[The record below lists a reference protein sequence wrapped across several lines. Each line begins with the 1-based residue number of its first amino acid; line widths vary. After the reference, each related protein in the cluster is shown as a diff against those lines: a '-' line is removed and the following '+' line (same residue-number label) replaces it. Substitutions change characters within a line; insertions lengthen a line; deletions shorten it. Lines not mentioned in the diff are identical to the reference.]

1 METVM
6 AQDSGYG
13 GAGVGFIDGA
23 YMPVSEMRLPI
34 TDMGFQ
40 LGDMCYDA
48 VHVHKGSFFRLKDHL
63 DRWENSI
70 SERRYTS
77 LGYDRE
83 QVAEVL
89 HGCVARGNLRE
100 SMITFVATR
109 GSPSTAHK
117 DLRTCNNRFMVW
129 ALPYYKVVSDEE
141 LADGSDIVIANTIR
155 IPPEAVDPHVK
166 NFGRLDFVR
175 ALFEAYDRDA
185 RYAVLPDRDDNVTE
199 GRGWNIFALTGGVL
213 LSPDSGVLEGIT
225 RKTVVELSAKLNIDC
240 RVTTM
245 PSKSLRE
252 ADEVFITSTAGGIM
266 PVRSIDGEPVGDGS
280 PGPVTTRLKDL
291 YWQFHSDPAYATP
304 VRYELAKTA

>member
-1 METVM
+1 MG
-6 AQDSGYG
+6 QNSGYAS
-13 GAGVGFIDGA
+13 AGMGFIDGA

-48 VHVHKGSFFRLKDHL
+48 IHVHKGSFFRLKDHL
-63 DRWENSI
+63 NRWENSV

-89 HGCVARGNLRE
+89 HACVARGNLRE
-100 SMITFVATR
+100 SMVTFVATR

-117 DLRTCNNRFMVW
+117 DLRTCSNRFMVW

-141 LADGSDIVIANTIR
+141 LANGSEIVIANTIR
-155 IPPEAVDPHVK
+155 VPPEAVDPRVK

-185 RYAVLPDRDDNVTE
+185 RYAVLLDRDGNVTE
-199 GRGWNIFALTGGVL
+199 GRGWNIFALSDGVL

-225 RKTVVELSAKLNIDC
+225 RKTVVELSARLNIDY
-240 RVTTM
+240 RLAKM
-245 PSKSLRE
+245 PAETLRD

-266 PVRSIDGEPVGDGS
+266 PVRSIDCEPVGDGS

-291 YWQFHSDPAYATP
+291 YWKLHDDPAYATP
-304 VRYELAKTA
+304 VRYQLATPA

>member
-1 METVM
+1 M
-6 AQDSGYG
+6 AQNSGYG
-13 GAGVGFIDGA
+13 GAGMGFIDGA

-48 VHVHKGSFFRLKDHL
+48 IHVHKGSFFRLKDHL
-63 DRWENSI
+63 DRWENSV

-83 QVAEVL
+83 QVAEIL

-166 NFGRLDFVR
+166 NFGRLTSSAPCSR
-175 ALFEAYDRDA
+175 PMIATPAT
-185 RYAVLPDRDDNVTE
+185 PCCSTDDNVT
-199 GRGWNIFALTGGVL
+199 GVAAGTFSRAAGVL
-213 LSPDSGVLEGIT
+213 PDSGVPRASRGRRWSSSRPAQHRLPAGQDACENLARG
-225 RKTVVELSAKLNIDC
+225 RRGVHHLDGRRDHAGAKH
-240 RVTTM
+240 RW
-245 PSKSLRE
+245 R
-252 ADEVFITSTAGGIM
+252 AGRG
-266 PVRSIDGEPVGDGS
+266 RQSRAGD
-280 PGPVTTRLKDL
+280 
-291 YWQFHSDPAYATP
+291 DPA
-304 VRYELAKTA
+304 K